1 MRQTRLAGVK
11 RMNETGKRC
20 MFHVAQGNFPGEPS
34 CVFHVEYKP
43 ECFLDCPFC
52 HCWPTFNMRLIA
64 LRTRS
69 LDRIPDCYVIPNNWN
84 HSRIRGYLS
93 CVFARMF
100 NLTYSSKEGLQMV
113 YTTWSPKIEKLH
125 YRGWYWKKK
134 LRSLEKKFTFPG
146 KKIYSPW
153 KRNLGSSGLWSCGPL
168 VLWSSGPVVLWSC
181 GFLVLWSCSSPVVL
195 WSCGPLVFWSCGPLV
210 LWSFGPVVLVLWSC
224 SALALWSRGR
234 LAKAWK

>member
-1 MRQTRLAGVK
+1 MMSLFFFFGSSSFFQWDKRDWQAWRGWTRLARGA
-11 RMNETGKRC
+11 GFL
-20 MFHVAQGNFPGEPS
+20 FHVAQGNFPGEPS

-125 YRGWYWKKK
+125 Y
-134 LRSLEKKFTFPG
+134 SLT
-146 KKIYSPW
+146 
-153 KRNLGSSGLWSCGPL
+153 L
-168 VLWSSGPVVLWSC
+168 
-181 GFLVLWSCSSPVVL
+181 
-195 WSCGPLVFWSCGPLV
+195 
-210 LWSFGPVVLVLWSC
+210 
-224 SALALWSRGR
+224 SALPESHFSAR
-234 LAKAWK
+234 LTETNLHTGPHHAGCQSLRCGCAVVTLLGHNTRRPGHGPRVWTVFR